1 MCGFVAFQV
10 AAPLGP
16 LVLLLHQQ
24 RMLHTNQKF
33 RPSVEQVQQQLDLPI
48 AGGLAVHL
56 QGAMDLQIG
65 RRLVLLRWPS
75 CLVERGGRDH
85 DRNMTWRKRV
95 PVDETAVVGARR
107 TALRALRDAVD
118 LHRGEQRIFL
128 HPLELVVGVAVLRL
142 PEQGTVRDR
151 GLLAGALAVL
161 AENAGI
167 VQDHGQIANALA
179 VLADQ
184 QGHRRERDFGRIV
197 GALAVLAD
205 HQGIGQDNG
214 LLAGALAVRLLAGA
228 LATVLVAHRDGLGL
242 SFCGGDTIFDFAA
255 AGTLLVLLSH

>member
-1 MCGFVAFQV
+1 
-10 AAPLGP
+10 
-16 LVLLLHQQ
+16 
-24 RMLHTNQKF
+24 
-33 RPSVEQVQQQLDLPI
+33 
-48 AGGLAVHL
+48 
-56 QGAMDLQIG
+56 MDLQIR

-75 CLVERGGRDH
+75 CIVERGGRDH
-85 DRNMTWRKRV
+85 DRNMTWRKSV

-107 TALRALRDAVD
+107 TELVPVGDKLASLRDVVD
-118 LHRGEQRIFL
+118 LHREAQRCIFL
-128 HPLELVVGVAVLRL
+128 LELDVGVAVLGL
-142 PEQGTVRDR
+142 PGQGTVRDH

-167 VQDHGQIANALA
+167 VQDHGHIANARA

-184 QGHRRERDFGRIV
+184 RGSGRVRDYGRIV

-205 HQGIGQDNG
+205 QDNG

-228 LATVLVAHRDGLGL
+228 LATALVAHRNGLGL
-242 SFCGGDTIFDFAA
+242 TLCGGDAIFDFAA